1 MQELASD
8 TDPEVA
14 ALEML
19 TRVLVGLAW
28 NSAHAAPSGLSFSQ
42 FRLLLVL
49 HHLGRV
55 PSSRLAAA
63 LGVNASTVTRLAD
76 KLVTS
81 GYLERGADER
91 NRAVVTVEVTE
102 TGRTVVAQVLAVR
115 QIALRDALDRMP
127 EQTRASVVDGA
138 RQFCATAAD
147 VPALHW
153 TGPGPL

>member
-1 MQELASD
+1 MQELVSD
-8 TDPEVA
+8 TDPDVATLEV
-14 ALEML
+14 L

-28 NSAHAAPSGLSFSQ
+28 NSAHAAPAGLSFSQ

-55 PSSRLAAA
+55 PSSHLAAA

-76 KLVTS
+76 KLVTR
-81 GYLERGADER
+81 GYLARGADQH

-102 TGRTVVAQVLAVR
+102 TGRTVVSQVVAAR
-115 QIALRDALDRMP
+115 QTALRTALDRMP
-127 EQTRASVVDGA
+127 PETRSSVVEGA
-138 RQFCATAAD
+138 RQFCATAAE